1 MQELKIS
8 GDIMSKKALISN
20 IQNYSTK
27 DGPGIRTTVFF
38 TGCNLKCVWC
48 SNPEL
53 IEPGIKVMYFE
64 NMCRRCGKCV
74 ETAENN
80 SIILTESGCE
90 IDREKCTNIEE
101 CMEVCPYEA
110 YEKSGYE
117 ISVQDLYNKL
127 IRDKIFFEQSGG
139 GVTFSGGE
147 AALQHEFLSK
157 ISAMLQKDNIHTAL
171 DTAGLIVWE
180 KLEKVIDNTDM
191 VLFDIKAYDSSLH
204 KKYTGAGNE
213 LILENIKKTAAK
225 NKELIIRMVIVPG
238 MNDDMEDIKK
248 RISFIKELGSAVKQI
263 DILKYHN
270 LGEGKYK
277 SLGMK
282 YSVPKDLYR
291 EEEFWKKVKEMGKE
305 TGVKVTI
312 DG

>member
-1 MQELKIS
+1 
-8 GDIMSKKALISN
+8 MSKKALISN

-38 TGCNLKCVWC
+38 TGCNLKCIWC

-64 NMCRRCGKCV
+64 NRCRRCGKCA
-74 ETAENN
+74 ETAVNN

-101 CMEVCPYEA
+101 CMEVCSYEA

-147 AALQHEFLSK
+147 AGLQYEFLSE
-157 ISAMLQKDNIHTAL
+157 IGAELQKDNIHTAL
-171 DTAGLIVWE
+171 DTAGLITWE
-180 KLEKVIDNTDM
+180 KLQKAINSMNM
-191 VLFDIKAYDSSLH
+191 VLFDIKAYDSGLH
-204 KKYTGAGNE
+204 RKYTGAGNE

-238 MNDDMEDIKK
+238 MNDNMEDIKK

-277 SLGMK
+277 SLGMI

-291 EEEFWKKVKEMGKE
+291 EEGFWKKVKEMASE

>member
-1 MQELKIS
+1 
-8 GDIMSKKALISN
+8 MSKKALISN

-64 NMCRRCGKCV
+64 NRCRRCGKCA
-74 ETAENN
+74 ETAVNN

-101 CMEVCPYEA
+101 CMEVCSYEA

-117 ISVQDLYNKL
+117 ISAQDLYNKL

-147 AALQHEFLSK
+147 AGLQYEFLSE
-157 ISAMLQKDNIHTAL
+157 IGAELQKDNIHTAL
-171 DTAGLIVWE
+171 DTAGLITWG
-180 KLEKVIDNTDM
+180 KLEKAINSMNM
-191 VLFDIKAYDSSLH
+191 VLFDIKAYDSRLH
-204 KKYTGAGNE
+204 RKYTGAGNE
-213 LILENIKKTAAK
+213 LILENIKKTADK

-238 MNDDMEDIKK
+238 MNDNMEDIKK

-277 SLGMK
+277 SLGMI

-291 EEEFWKKVKEMGKE
+291 EEGFWKKVKEMASE

>member
-1 MQELKIS
+1 
-8 GDIMSKKALISN
+8 MSKKALISN

-38 TGCNLKCVWC
+38 TGCNLKCIWC

-64 NMCRRCGKCV
+64 NRCRRCGKCA
-74 ETAENN
+74 ETAVNN

-101 CMEVCPYEA
+101 CIEVCPYEA

-117 ISVQDLYNKL
+117 ISAQDLYNKL
-127 IRDKIFFEQSGG
+127 IKDKIFFEQSGG

-147 AALQHEFLSK
+147 AGLQYEFLSE
-157 ISAMLQKDNIHTAL
+157 IGAELQKDNIHTAL
-171 DTAGLIVWE
+171 DTAGLITWE
-180 KLEKVIDNTDM
+180 KLEKAINSMNM
-191 VLFDIKAYDSSLH
+191 VLFDIKAYDSRLH
-204 KKYTGAGNE
+204 RKYTGAGNE

-238 MNDDMEDIKK
+238 MNDNMEDIKK

-277 SLGMK
+277 SLGMI

-291 EEEFWKKVKEMGKE
+291 EESFWKKVKEMASE
-305 TGVKVTI
+305 TGVKVTV

>member
-1 MQELKIS
+1 
-8 GDIMSKKALISN
+8 MSKKALISN

-38 TGCNLKCVWC
+38 TGCNLKCIWC

-64 NMCRRCGKCV
+64 NRCRRCGKCA
-74 ETAENN
+74 ETAVNN

-101 CMEVCPYEA
+101 CMEVCAYEA

-147 AALQHEFLSK
+147 AGLQYEFLSE
-157 ISAMLQKDNIHTAL
+157 IGAELQKDNIHTAL
-171 DTAGLIVWE
+171 DTAGLITWE
-180 KLEKVIDNTDM
+180 KLEKAINSMNM
-191 VLFDIKAYDSSLH
+191 VLFDIKAYDSRLH
-204 KKYTGAGNE
+204 RKYTGAGNE

-225 NKELIIRMVIVPG
+225 NKELIIRMIIVPG
-238 MNDDMEDIKK
+238 MNDNMEDIKK

-277 SLGMK
+277 SLGMI

-291 EEEFWKKVKEMGKE
+291 EESFWKKVKEMASE
-305 TGVKVTI
+305 TGVKVTV

>member
-1 MQELKIS
+1 
-8 GDIMSKKALISN
+8 MSKKVLISN

-53 IEPGIKVMYFE
+53 IGPGIKVMYFE
-64 NMCRRCGKCV
+64 NRCRRCGKCA
-74 ETAENN
+74 ETAVNN

-147 AALQHEFLSK
+147 AGLQYEFLSE
-157 ISAMLQKDNIHTAL
+157 IGAELQKDNIHTAL
-171 DTAGLIVWE
+171 DTAGLITWE
-180 KLEKVIDNTDM
+180 KLEKAINSMNM
-191 VLFDIKAYDSSLH
+191 VLFDIKAYDSRLH
-204 KKYTGAGNE
+204 RKYTGAGNE
-213 LILENIKKTAAK
+213 LILENIKKTADK

-238 MNDDMEDIKK
+238 MNDNMEDIKK

-277 SLGMK
+277 SLGMI

-291 EEEFWKKVKEMGKE
+291 EEGFWKKVKEMASE

>member
-1 MQELKIS
+1 
-8 GDIMSKKALISN
+8 MSKKALISN

-38 TGCNLKCVWC
+38 TGCNLKCIWC

-64 NMCRRCGKCV
+64 NRCRRCGKCA
-74 ETAENN
+74 ETAVNN

-101 CMEVCPYEA
+101 CMEVCAYEA

-147 AALQHEFLSK
+147 AGLQYEFLSE
-157 ISAMLQKDNIHTAL
+157 IGTELQKDNIHTAL
-171 DTAGLIVWE
+171 DTAGLITWE
-180 KLEKVIDNTDM
+180 KLEKAINSMNM
-191 VLFDIKAYDSSLH
+191 VLFDIKAYDSRLH
-204 KKYTGAGNE
+204 RKYTGAGNE

-238 MNDDMEDIKK
+238 MNDNIEDIKK

-277 SLGMK
+277 SLGMI

-291 EEEFWKKVKEMGKE
+291 EEGFWKKVKEMASE
-305 TGVKVTI
+305 TGVKVTV

>member
-1 MQELKIS
+1 
-8 GDIMSKKALISN
+8 MSKKALISN

-64 NMCRRCGKCV
+64 NRCRRCGKCA
-74 ETAENN
+74 ETAVNN

-147 AALQHEFLSK
+147 AGLQYEFLSE
-157 ISAMLQKDNIHTAL
+157 IGAELQKDNIHTAL
-171 DTAGLIVWE
+171 DTAGLITWE
-180 KLEKVIDNTDM
+180 KLEKAINSMNM
-191 VLFDIKAYDSSLH
+191 VLFDIKAYDSRLH
-204 KKYTGAGNE
+204 RKYTGAGNE

-238 MNDDMEDIKK
+238 MNDNMEDIKK

-277 SLGMK
+277 SLGMI

-291 EEEFWKKVKEMGKE
+291 EESFWKKVKEMASE
-305 TGVKVTI
+305 TGVKVTV